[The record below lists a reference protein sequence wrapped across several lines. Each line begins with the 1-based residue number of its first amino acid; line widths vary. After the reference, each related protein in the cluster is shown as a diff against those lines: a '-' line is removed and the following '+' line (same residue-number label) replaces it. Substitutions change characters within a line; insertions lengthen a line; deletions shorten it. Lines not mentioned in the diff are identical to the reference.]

1 MNKNG
6 VKFQIRTIFAY
17 FTTMTNDINYQQ
29 GRMIKDPKT
38 MLPNER
44 VVWQQ
49 QCAQHARNYLFSIG
63 QPLVYRRA
71 DGHTVAEYADGSI
84 VLVR

>member
-1 MNKNG
+1 ME
-6 VKFQIRTIFAY
+6 T
-17 FTTMTNDINYQQ
+17 DINFKQ
-29 GRMIKDPKT
+29 GRIVKDPKT

-44 VVWQQ
+44 VEWQQ
-49 QCAQHARNYLFSIG
+49 ECAQQARAYLFSIG

-84 VLVR
+84 VVVR

>member
-1 MNKNG
+1 MVKN
-6 VKFQIRTIFAY
+6 
-17 FTTMTNDINYQQ
+17 
-29 GRMIKDPKT
+29 PKT

-44 VVWQQ
+44 VEWQQ
-49 QCAQHARNYLFSIG
+49 ECAQQARAYLFSIG

-84 VLVR
+84 VVVR

>member
-1 MNKNG
+1 M
-6 VKFQIRTIFAY
+6 V
-17 FTTMTNDINYQQ
+17 
-29 GRMIKDPKT
+29 KDPKT

-44 VVWQQ
+44 VEWQRE
-49 QCAQHARNYLFSIG
+49 CAQYTRAYLFSIG

-84 VLVR
+84 VVVR